1 VAALPLPRAAG
12 GRIVLAVDVSPW
24 LRLDAAT
31 SAERLFCHVHGR
43 AKNQSQFIPGWPYS
57 FVVALESGRTSWT
70 AVLDAIRLG
79 QQDDATAVT
88 AVQLRDVI
96 EGLMKAGQWNDG
108 DSDIL
113 VVADA
118 GYDVTR
124 LAFLLTDLPV
134 ELLGRI
140 RSDRVLRLPAPPRL
154 PGTNGRPPKH
164 GGEFSLAKPVT
175 WPTPQVTTSTQTTR
189 YGTAVATS
197 WDRLHPRL
205 THRAAWLYHDGDLPI
220 LEGTP
225 IRLQVNHLPGGG
237 EPKPMWL
244 WSSHTGATAAEVDRL
259 WQAFLRRFDLEH
271 TFRLFSRPWAGP
283 PPRSAPPKPPT
294 GGPGSSSPPTPN
306 SASPE
311 DSSTISVVPGNDRPL
326 QGGSPGRVSAEGSGT
341 SAPRSHRPQVHLNP
355 ANPGPAA
362 HPAPPTADPHPAT
375 TSEKRSNARPASPP
389 HPDRQVKRQVQCG
402 PDHRPGRGDRVRTSP
417 AASRSDLGAPERRE
431 AEKIAAIPTPCGSC
445 TACTPH
451 KRPVPSSSS

>member
-1 VAALPLPRAAG
+1 M
-12 GRIVLAVDVSPW
+12 LAVDVSPW

-124 LAFLLTDLPV
+124 LAFLLTGLPV

-189 YGTAVATS
+189 YGTAVAMS

-205 THRAAWLYHDGDLPI
+205 THRAAWL
-220 LEGTP
+220 
-225 IRLQVNHLPGGG
+225 
-237 EPKPMWL
+237 
-244 WSSHTGATAAEVDRL
+244 
-259 WQAFLRRFDLEH
+259 
-271 TFRLFSRPWAGP
+271 
-283 PPRSAPPKPPT
+283 
-294 GGPGSSSPPTPN
+294 
-306 SASPE
+306 
-311 DSSTISVVPGNDRPL
+311 
-326 QGGSPGRVSAEGSGT
+326 
-341 SAPRSHRPQVHLNP
+341 SHRPQVHLNP

-375 TSEKRSNARPASPP
+375 TSEKRS
-389 HPDRQVKRQVQCG
+389 
-402 PDHRPGRGDRVRTSP
+402 
-417 AASRSDLGAPERRE
+417 SR
-431 AEKIAAIPTPCGSC
+431 I
-445 TACTPH
+445 
-451 KRPVPSSSS
+451 